1 MRKNKTP
8 PPPSLNKKT
17 PPPPSSNNKVISTNK
32 SGHFGS
38 TIMEGMALGAGSS
51 IGRKVTDMIFSS
63 NSDKQTGQP
72 KPEVV
77 YGSNNYCNILNNRLN
92 ECLSKKVDDLSN
104 LKDCSDLLFL
114 IETHKCSNYADA
126 SNI

>member
-1 MRKNKTP
+1 MQALLFFMGLLFFAGLLGLLYWGYWNARKLDRQIERGDPALLTTSTYKREEVIQAP
-8 PPPSLNKKT
+8 P
-17 PPPPSSNNKVISTNK
+17 
-32 SGHFGS
+32 GS

-77 YGSNNYCNILNNRLN
+77 YGSNNYCNILNLQ
-92 ECLSKKVDDLSN
+92 DN
-104 LKDCSDLLFL
+104 LDLLIRYL
-114 IETHKCSNYADA
+114 HS
-126 SNI
+126 